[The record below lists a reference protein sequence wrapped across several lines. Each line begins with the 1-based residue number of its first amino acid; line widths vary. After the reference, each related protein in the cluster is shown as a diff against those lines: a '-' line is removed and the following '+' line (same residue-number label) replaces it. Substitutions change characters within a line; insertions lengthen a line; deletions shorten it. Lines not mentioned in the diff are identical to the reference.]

1 MKLRLVEPLKFLF
14 KDEVRK
20 LGLELNLNK
29 DIISDIDLILKKR
42 NEIKGKIQEKI
53 NSQIELT
60 RNIETSPKNTTLY
73 FNILLKSKDIYKI
86 KVNLI
91 EEFYNSYKQ
100 INNL

>member
-1 MKLRLVEPLKFLF
+1 METF
-14 KDEVRK
+14 D
-20 LGLELNLNK
+20 NNS
-29 DIISDIDLILKKR
+29 ISDIELILNKR
-42 NEIKGKIQEKI
+42 DLIKGKIQEKI
-53 NSQIELT
+53 NAQIELT

-86 KVNLI
+86 KVSLI

>member
-1 MKLRLVEPLKFLF
+1 METF
-14 KDEVRK
+14 D
-20 LGLELNLNK
+20 NNS
-29 DIISDIDLILKKR
+29 ISDIELILNKR
-42 NEIKGKIQEKI
+42 DLIKGKIQEKI
-53 NSQIELT
+53 NAQIELT

-91 EEFYNSYKQ
+91 EEFYNTYKQ

>member
-1 MKLRLVEPLKFLF
+1 METF
-14 KDEVRK
+14 D
-20 LGLELNLNK
+20 NNS
-29 DIISDIDLILKKR
+29 ISDIELILNKR
-42 NEIKGKIQEKI
+42 YLIKGKIQEKI
-53 NSQIELT
+53 NAQIELT

-86 KVNLI
+86 KVSLI

>member
-1 MKLRLVEPLKFLF
+1 METFDNNSILDIELILNR
-14 KDEVRK
+14 KDE
-20 LGLELNLNK
+20 
-29 DIISDIDLILKKR
+29 LKA
-42 NEIKGKIQEKI
+42 KIQEKI

-86 KVNLI
+86 KISLI
-91 EEFYNSYKQ
+91 EEFYNSYKK

>member
-1 MKLRLVEPLKFLF
+1 LEENLISFHICGSIYIIELILNR
-14 KDEVRK
+14 KDE
-20 LGLELNLNK
+20 
-29 DIISDIDLILKKR
+29 LKA
-42 NEIKGKIQEKI
+42 KIQEKI

-86 KVNLI
+86 KISLI
-91 EEFYNSYKQ
+91 EEFYNSYKK

>member
-1 MKLRLVEPLKFLF
+1 LKEIHDFTKSIFKNSMETFDNNSILDIELILNR
-14 KDEVRK
+14 KDE
-20 LGLELNLNK
+20 
-29 DIISDIDLILKKR
+29 LKA
-42 NEIKGKIQEKI
+42 KIQEKI

-86 KVNLI
+86 KISLI
-91 EEFYNSYKQ
+91 EEFYNSYKK